1 MDAPLV
7 LELTIIIRK
16 AHQATQV
23 PNLTNLLSNKK
34 LSRIREF
41 EIFEL
46 MREREFLLLA

>member
-7 LELTIIIRK
+7 LELTII
-16 AHQATQV
+16 T
-23 PNLTNLLSNKK
+23 NLTNLLSNKK

-46 MREREFLLLA
+46 MRKR

>member
-1 MDAPLV
+1 MGAPLV
-7 LELTIIIRK
+7 LELTII
-16 AHQATQV
+16 T
-23 PNLTNLLSNKK
+23 NLTNLLSNKK

>member
-34 LSRIREF
+34 LSRIRDF
-41 EIFEL
+41 
-46 MREREFLLLA
+46 FLLNFRRI

>member
-7 LELTIIIRK
+7 LEQTII
-16 AHQATQV
+16 T
-23 PNLTNLLSNKK
+23 NLTNLLSNKK

-46 MREREFLLLA
+46 MRKREFLLLA

>member
-7 LELTIIIRK
+7 LELTII
-16 AHQATQV
+16 T
-23 PNLTNLLSNKK
+23 NLANLLSNKK

-46 MREREFLLLA
+46 MRKREFLLLA

>member
-23 PNLTNLLSNKK
+23 PNLTNLFPIKN
-34 LSRIREF
+34 LSRIREL
-41 EIFEL
+41 ENFEL
-46 MREREFLLLA
+46 MRKREVLLLA

>member
-7 LELTIIIRK
+7 LELTII
-16 AHQATQV
+16 T
-23 PNLTNLLSNKK
+23 NLTNLLSNKK

-46 MREREFLLLA
+46 MRKREFLLLA

>member
-23 PNLTNLLSNKK
+23 PNLRNL
-34 LSRIREF
+34 IP
-41 EIFEL
+41 IFSIFIFYQEL
-46 MREREFLLLA
+46 EN

>member
-7 LELTIIIRK
+7 LELTII
-16 AHQATQV
+16 T
-23 PNLTNLLSNKK
+23 NLTNLLSKKK

-46 MREREFLLLA
+46 MRKREFLLLA

>member
-7 LELTIIIRK
+7 LELTII
-16 AHQATQV
+16 
-23 PNLTNLLSNKK
+23 TNLLSNKK

-46 MREREFLLLA
+46 MRKREFLLLA

>member
-7 LELTIIIRK
+7 LELTII
-16 AHQATQV
+16 T
-23 PNLTNLLSNKK
+23 NLTNLLSNKK

-46 MREREFLLLA
+46 MRKREFLLLV